1 MVSEWSRP
9 HICQCLSRILTFR
22 RNSLITIFGTR
33 RKTGQQFVQTVFS
46 IVRQISELGISPG
59 DIIAICAFNSDWYLE
74 WLLAVTYVGGIIA
87 PLNYRWVSQK
97 LRTEANNMLDEKL
110 QNLTT
115 LCPRWHVSVD
125 SYTSTTKS
133 MENGTDRR
141 QPLSIKYRWAAE
153 EAALICFTSGTTGRP
168 KGVTI
173 SHTSLITQSL
183 AKIAIVG
190 YTEDDVYLHTAPMC
204 HIGGISSCLA
214 MLMAGGCHVVIPKF
228 VAEIAVEAIRENHVT
243 SLITVPAILAD
254 LVSTIRCSSDRI
266 YKLNQPRTQEP
277 SLKKILNGGGSLSK
291 QLIADAIEYFP
302 KAKLLSAYGMTETC
316 SSLTFITLYDPV
328 EKISDEHLERTDK
341 QNPIGGVC
349 VGKPAPHVEILVS
362 KEDSSHV
369 GKIMTRG
376 PHVMI
381 RYWGQN
387 TTTVPDS
394 GEDWFETGD
403 IGQFD
408 TVGNLWLVGRRNG
421 RIKSGGENVYPEEV
435 EAVLSLHPGIS
446 SVVVT
451 GIPNARL
458 GEMVV
463 ACVQIRE
470 NWVWADNVGDSLGS
484 MKLYLS
490 NEVLKEYCR
499 HKRLTGFK
507 IPKVFIVWRKP
518 FPLTSTGKL
527 RRDQM
532 KKEAM
537 MQLRP
542 LLSSL

>member
-1 MVSEWSRP
+1 MMVTDESCTWS
-9 HICQCLSRILTFR
+9 
-22 RNSLITIFGTR
+22 
-33 RKTGQQFVQTVFS
+33 
-46 IVRQISELGISPG
+46 SELP
-59 DIIAICAFNSDWYLE
+59 
-74 WLLAVTYVGGIIA
+74 
-87 PLNYRWVSQK
+87 
-97 LRTEANNMLDEKL
+97 
-110 QNLTT
+110 NLTT

-125 SYTSTTKS
+125 SYSSTTKN
-133 MENGTDRR
+133 MENGTDRC
-141 QPLSIKYRWAAE
+141 QPLSIKYCWAPE
-153 EAALICFTSGTTGRP
+153 DAAVICFTSGTTGRP

-190 YTEDDVYLHTAPMC
+190 YTKDDVYLHTAPMC

-228 VAEIAVEAIRENHVT
+228 VAEIAVEAIRENRVT
-243 SLITVPAILAD
+243 SLIAVPTILAD
-254 LVSTIRCSSDRI
+254 LVSTIRH
-266 YKLNQPRTQEP
+266 KQPRTQEL
-277 SLKKILNGGGSLSK
+277 SLKKILNGGGSLSI
-291 QLIADAIEYFP
+291 QLIADAMECFP

-316 SSLTFITLYDPV
+316 SSLTFTTLYDPV
-328 EKISDEHLERTDK
+328 EKNSDEHLDRTDK

-362 KEDSSHV
+362 EEDSSHV
-369 GKIMTRG
+369 GRIMTRG

-387 TTTVPDS
+387 TTRVPDS

-408 TVGNLWLVGRRNG
+408 AAGNLWLVGRRNG

-470 NWVWADNVGDSLGS
+470 NWVWADNVGNSLGRT
-484 MKLYLS
+484 KLYLS

-527 RRDQM
+527 RRDEM

-537 MQLRP
+537 MQLQP